1 MSVVLSPRVC
11 GNSLWQPQ
19 GTDTGVSGRG
29 QIRRSLENE
38 RECDEAE
45 SVAGVRRA
53 RAGGQRAGATSG
65 RVPHQPRRG
74 P

>member
-11 GNSLWQPQ
+11 VKSLWQPQ
-19 GTDTGVSGRG
+19 GTNTGVSGRG
-29 QIRRSLENE
+29 WIRRSLENE
-38 RECDEAE
+38 RECDEAD

-53 RAGGQRAGATSG
+53 RAGGKRAGATSRRG
-65 RVPHQPRRG
+65 PHQPRRG